1 MSAESVGANEYPDTV
16 GVAEQSPYGELA
28 EKNHILASFRPYIPA
43 SIRLRELTA
52 LPLIIGTL
60 LGMVFGASSLYLVL
74 KVGLTVSASIPVA
87 VISIT
92 VFRLLSKVGL
102 RDATIL
108 ENNIVQTAGSA
119 GESIAFGVGVTM
131 PAIMILGFDLEFTRV
146 MLVAMLGGLLGILMM
161 IPLRRALIVAQH
173 GYLKYPEGTA
183 CAEVLKAGAS
193 DESRA
198 AAAKGSLEH
207 ARAAEE
213 APQTGAQTIFAGL
226 GVGFLYQVLMAAFKG
241 WKDTPEKVFGA
252 PFKAGSISAE
262 ISPALLGVGYIIG
275 PRIASIMCAG
285 GVLAYLVL
293 IPAIK
298 FFGEGMTT
306 VLPPGTVPIA
316 EMGPSEIRGAYVL
329 YIGAGAVAAG
339 GIISLFRSLP
349 TIWSGLKGG
358 LADLRGGQA
367 AVVNAPRT
375 DQDLSMK
382 FVVAGIIA
390 LIGMIMA
397 FPQLG
402 LQVHIYAAFLGAI
415 LIIAFGF
422 LFVTVSSRLTGEIG
436 SSSNPISGMTV
447 ATLLLTCLVFLII
460 GWTGP
465 AYYITALSIGGI
477 VCIASSNGG
486 TTSQDLKTGFL
497 VGSTPKYQ
505 QIAILVG
512 AAASALVLGPILLT
526 LNDSATVYVPRVTF
540 EPATKAVMVDPTTA
554 RTLPA
559 FTDQIKPATP
569 GEYRLLKN
577 EAGAPTVAGL
587 DPGEYLVDGSGKVV
601 YKVQENFPATLKVD
615 PAQTGAPEKLKGPQA
630 SADANAYRSWNKTD
644 TTGGPAGRYLV
655 NNQGVPVYLADPGI
669 NGIHKV
675 RPDGSEVTKYDAPK
689 ATLMSYIIKGILNR
703 QLPWGLVLLGVMIA
717 IVLEMSGIPSLAFAV
732 GVYLPLS
739 SSSPI
744 FLGGMIRWLVDRYL
758 RKKLKHKKLTED
770 QLVAETDKSPGVL
783 MSSGYIAGGA
793 LAAIVIA
800 ILQGVDNP
808 SLARFNKS
816 IADWATKNNP
826 LFGGPNAD
834 LLSMIPFVVLMLLLY
849 LVGREV
855 LLRNTSSAAKPR

>member
-1 MSAESVGANEYPDTV
+1 MSSESIPANEYPDKI
-16 GVAEQSPYGELA
+16 GFKPDNPYLET
-28 EKNHILASFRPYIPA
+28 FRPYIPA
-43 SIRLRELTA
+43 GVQLRELTV

-92 VFRLLSKVGL
+92 IFRIFSKFGMK
-102 RDATIL
+102 DATIL

-131 PAIMILGFDLEFTRV
+131 PAIMILGMDLEFTRV

-193 DESRA
+193 EESRRA
-198 AAAKGSLEH
+198 AAAGSVEH
-207 ARAAEE
+207 ASAMDEGA
-213 APQTGAQTIFAGL
+213 QTGAKTIFGGL
-226 GVGFLYQVLMAAFKG
+226 GVGFLYQVLMTGLKG

-306 VLPPGTVPIA
+306 VLPPGTVPIS
-316 EMGPSEIRGAYVL
+316 EMSPGQIRGAYIL

-358 LADLRGGQA
+358 LADLRGGPA
-367 AVVNAPRT
+367 ASANAPRT

-382 FVVAGIIA
+382 FVVGGIIA

-402 LQVHIYAAFLGAI
+402 LQINVFVAFMGAI

-447 ATLLLTCLVFLII
+447 ATLLLTCLIFLII

-465 AYYITALSIGGI
+465 SYYITALSIGGI

-497 VGSTPKYQ
+497 IGATPKYQ
-505 QIAILVG
+505 QVAILVG
-512 AAASALVLGPILLT
+512 AFASALVLGPILLL
-526 LNDSATVYVPRVTF
+526 LNDSATVYVPRTSF
-540 EPATKAVMVDPTTA
+540 EPAKQSVALDATRAA
-554 RTLPA
+554 SLPA
-559 FTDQIKPATP
+559 YTDSIKPAS
-569 GEYRLLKN
+569 GDYRVLKN
-577 EAGAPTVAGL
+577 VAGPAVVAGL
-587 DPGEYLVDGSGKVV
+587 DPGEYLVDGSGKIA
-601 YKVQENFPATLKVD
+601 YKVEENFPATLKAD
-615 PAQTGAPEKLKGPQA
+615 PSQAGPPEKLKGPQA
-630 SADANAYRSWNKTD
+630 NTDTGMYRPWHKTD
-644 TTGGPAGRYLV
+644 TAGGPAGRYLL
-655 NNQGVPVYLADPGI
+655 NDQGVPVYLSDPGI

-675 RPDGSEVTKYDAPK
+675 RPDGSAVTKYDAPK

-744 FLGGMIRWLVDRYL
+744 FIGGMIRWGVDRYL
-758 RKKLKHKKLTED
+758 RKKLKDKKLTED

-783 MSSGYIAGGA
+783 MASGYIAGGA

-800 ILQGVDNP
+800 ILQGVP
-808 SLARFNKS
+808 RPALASFNKS
-816 IADWATKNNP
+816 VEDWATLHNP
-826 LFGGPNAD
+826 MFSGGNAD
-834 LLSMIPFVVLMLLLY
+834 LLSMIPFLVLMVLLY

-855 LLRNTSSAAKPR
+855 LLTSKPATVKRR

>member
-1 MSAESVGANEYPDTV
+1 MSSESIPANEYPDRI
-16 GVAEQSPYGELA
+16 GFKPDNPYLDT
-28 EKNHILASFRPYIPA
+28 FQPYIPA
-43 SIRLRELTA
+43 GVRLRELTV

-92 VFRLLSKVGL
+92 IFRLFSKFGL

-131 PAIMILGFDLEFTRV
+131 PAIMILGLDLEFTRV

-193 DESRA
+193 EESRKA
-198 AAAKGSLEH
+198 AAAGSIQH
-207 ARAAEE
+207 AGAAD
-213 APQTGAQTIFAGL
+213 AGAQTGAKTIFGGL
-226 GVGFLYQVLMAAFKG
+226 GVGFLYQVLMTGLKG
-241 WKDTPEKVFGA
+241 WKDTPEKIFGA
-252 PFKAGSISAE
+252 PFKAGSVSAE

-306 VLPPGTVPIA
+306 VLPPGTVPIS
-316 EMGPSEIRGAYVL
+316 EMSPGQIRGAYVL

-367 AVVNAPRT
+367 ASANAPRT

-382 FVVAGIIA
+382 FVIGGIIA
-390 LIGMIMA
+390 LVGMIMV
-397 FPQLG
+397 FPQLN
-402 LQVHIYAAFLGAI
+402 LQWNIVGAI
-415 LIIAFGF
+415 LIVAFGF

-447 ATLLLTCLVFLII
+447 ATLLLTCLIFLVI

-465 AYYITALSIGGI
+465 SYYVTALSIGGI

-497 VGSTPKYQ
+497 IGATPKYQ

-512 AAASALVLGPILLT
+512 AFASALILGPILLL
-526 LNDSATVYVPRVTF
+526 LNDSATVYVPRRSF
-540 EPATKAVMVDPTTA
+540 EPATQSVTLDATRSA
-554 RTLPA
+554 ALPA
-559 FTDQIKPATP
+559 YSDTIKPA
-569 GEYRLLKN
+569 GGGDYRVLKN
-577 EAGAPTVAGL
+577 EAGASAVAGL
-587 DPGEYLVDGSGKVV
+587 DPGEYLVDSSGKVA
-601 YKVQENFPATLKVD
+601 YKVEENFPATLKID
-615 PAQTGAPEKLKGPQA
+615 PSQAGPAEKLKGPQA
-630 SADANAYRSWNKTD
+630 NVDTGLYRPFHKTD
-644 TTGGPAGRYLV
+644 TEGGPAGRYLV
-655 NNQGVPVYLADPGI
+655 DDQGTPVYLADPGI
-669 NGIHKV
+669 NGIHKT
-675 RPDGSEVTKYDAPK
+675 RPDGSAVTKYDAPK

-744 FLGGMIRWLVDRYL
+744 FIGGLIRWGVDRYL
-758 RKKLKHKKLTED
+758 RKKLKDKKLTED

-783 MSSGYIAGGA
+783 MASGYIAGGA

-800 ILQGVDNP
+800 ILQGVP
-808 SLARFNKS
+808 RPGLAAFNK
-816 IADWATKNNP
+816 AVEDWATLHNP
-826 LFGGPNAD
+826 LFHGDSAD
-834 LLSMIPFVVLMLLLY
+834 MLSMIPFLILMVLLY

-855 LLRNTSSAAKPR
+855 LLTSKPAVVKRN

>member
-1 MSAESVGANEYPDTV
+1 MSSESVSADEKQVSHTTSNN
-16 GVAEQSPYGELA
+16 PYLA
-28 EKNHILASFRPYIPA
+28 VFKPYIP
-43 SIRLRELTA
+43 SSVRLRELTP

-92 VFRLLSKVGL
+92 VFRLLSKFGL

-131 PAIMILGFDLEFTRV
+131 PAIMILGLDLEFTRV

-161 IPLRRALIVAQH
+161 IPLRRALIEAQH

-198 AAAKGSLEH
+198 AAAAGSEQH
-207 ARAAEE
+207 AGAADDTD
-213 APQTGAQTIFAGL
+213 QMGAKTIFAGL
-226 GVGFLYQVLMAAFKG
+226 GVGFLYQVLMTGFKG
-241 WKDTPEKVFGA
+241 WKDTPEKVFGS

-298 FFGEGMTT
+298 FFGEGMTK
-306 VLPPGTVPIA
+306 VLPPGTVPIS
-316 EMGPSEIRGAYVL
+316 EMDPGQIRGAYIL

-358 LADLRGGQA
+358 LADLRGGSA
-367 AVVNAPRT
+367 AAAGAPRT

-382 FVVAGIIA
+382 FVLGGIVVLIA
-390 LIGMIMA
+390 AIML
-397 FPQLG
+397 FKDLG
-402 LQVHIYAAFLGAI
+402 LYLFTSPIVAIIGAVM
-415 LIIAFGF
+415 IIAFGF

-447 ATLLLTCLVFLII
+447 ATLLLTCLIFLII

-465 AYYITALSIGGI
+465 SYYITALSIGGI

-497 VGSTPKYQ
+497 VGSTPKAQ

-512 AAASALVLGPILLT
+512 AFASALVLGPILLL
-526 LNDSATVYVPRVTF
+526 LNDSATVYVPRLSF
-540 EPATKAVMVDPTTA
+540 EAAKSEVMLDSSKTTS
-554 RTLPA
+554 LVA
-559 FTDQIKPATP
+559 FTDQIKPKTP
-569 GEYRLLKN
+569 GNYRVLKN
-577 EAGAPTVAGL
+577 EAGATAIAGL
-587 DPGEYLVDGSGKVV
+587 DPGEYLVDDTGRVT
-601 YKVQENFPATLKVD
+601 YKFVENFPATLKAD
-615 PAQTGAPEKLKGPQA
+615 PSQAGKPEKLKGPQEN
-630 SADANAYRSWNKTD
+630 DDTGLYRPWHKTD
-644 TTGGPAGRYLV
+644 TEGGPAGRYML
-655 NNQGVPVYLADPGI
+655 NDQGVPVYLADPGI
-669 NGIHKV
+669 NGIHKT
-675 RPDGSEVTKYDAPK
+675 RPDGSAVTKYDAPK

-744 FLGGMIRWLVDRYL
+744 FIGGAIRWFVDRYL
-758 RKKLKHKKLTED
+758 RKKLKDKKLSED
-770 QLVAETDKSPGVL
+770 ELVAETDKSPGVL
-783 MSSGYIAGGA
+783 MASGYIAGGA
-793 LAAIVIA
+793 MAAIVIA
-800 ILQGVDNP
+800 ILQGVPKPALVN
-808 SLARFNKS
+808 FNRAVS
-816 IADWATKNNP
+816 DWSTAHNR
-826 LFGGPNAD
+826 LFAGAHSD
-834 LLSMIPFVVLMLLLY
+834 LLSVIPYLILMLLLY
-849 LVGREV
+849 LVGREI
-855 LLRNTSSAAKPR
+855 LLRSGGGAAKGG

>member
-1 MSAESVGANEYPDTV
+1 MSSESIPVNEFPDK
-16 GVAEQSPYGELA
+16 VA
-28 EKNHILASFRPYIPA
+28 LASDNPYLATFKPYIPA
-43 SIRLRELTA
+43 GVRLPELTA

-92 VFRLLSKVGL
+92 IFRLFSKLGL

-131 PAIMILGFDLEFTRV
+131 PAIMILGMDLEFTRV

-193 DESRA
+193 EESRKA
-198 AAAKGSLEH
+198 AAAGSEQH
-207 ARAAEE
+207 ASAADEG
-213 APQTGAQTIFAGL
+213 AQTGAKTIFGGL
-226 GVGFLYQVLMAAFKG
+226 GIGFLYQVLMTGLKG

-306 VLPPGTVPIA
+306 VLPPGTVPIS
-316 EMGPSEIRGAYVL
+316 EMDPGQIRGAYVL

-358 LADLRGGQA
+358 LADLRGGPA
-367 AVVNAPRT
+367 AAANSPRT

-382 FVVAGIIA
+382 FVICGILA

-402 LQVHIYAAFLGAI
+402 LQQNIFVAFMGAI

-447 ATLLLTCLVFLII
+447 ATLLLTCLIFLVL

-465 AYYITALSIGGI
+465 NYYVTALSIGGI

-497 VGSTPKYQ
+497 VGSTPRYQ

-512 AAASALVLGPILLT
+512 AFASALILGPILLV
-526 LNDSATVYVPRVTF
+526 LNDSATVYVPRMSF
-540 EPATKAVMVDPTTA
+540 EPAKQTMTLDPAKAA
-554 RTLPA
+554 SLPA
-559 FTDQIKPATP
+559 YTDSMKPTAT
-569 GEYRLLKN
+569 GDYRVLKN
-577 EAGAPTVAGL
+577 EAGPGVVAGL
-587 DPGEYLVDGSGKVV
+587 DPGEYLIDGSGKVA
-601 YKVQENFPATLKVD
+601 YKVEENFPATMKGDLTQ
-615 PAQTGAPEKLKGPQA
+615 AGAPEKLKGPQA
-630 SADANAYRSWNKTD
+630 NTDTALYRPWHKTD
-644 TTGGPAGRYLV
+644 TTGGPAGRYLL
-655 NNQGVPVYLADPGI
+655 NDQGAVVYLSDPGI
-669 NGIHKV
+669 NGIHKT
-675 RPDGSEVTKYDAPK
+675 RPDGSAVTKYDAPK

-744 FLGGMIRWLVDRYL
+744 FIGGLIRWAVDNYL
-758 RKKLKHKKLTED
+758 RKKLKDKNLSED
-770 QLVAETDKSPGVL
+770 ELVAETDKSPGVL
-783 MSSGYIAGGA
+783 MASGYIAGGA

-800 ILQGVDNP
+800 ILQGVP
-808 SLARFNKS
+808 RPGLAAFNKRVS
-816 IADWATKNNP
+816 DWATANNP
-826 LFGGPNAD
+826 MYGGANGD
-834 LLSMIPFVVLMLLLY
+834 LWSMVPFLILMLLLY

-855 LLRNTSSAAKPR
+855 LLAAKPNAVNRR

>member
-1 MSAESVGANEYPDTV
+1 MSSESVRADEYP
-16 GVAEQSPYGELA
+16 VASVESENPYLA
-28 EKNHILASFRPYIPA
+28 TFRPYIPA
-43 SIRLRELTA
+43 GVRLPELTA
-52 LPLIIGTL
+52 LPLIVGTL

-92 VFRLLSKVGL
+92 VFRLLSKFGL

-131 PAIMILGFDLEFTRV
+131 PAIMILGLDLEVTRV
-146 MLVAMLGGLLGILMM
+146 MLVALLGGLLGILAM

-198 AAAKGSLEH
+198 AAAKGSAEH
-207 ARAAEE
+207 ANAIAEGE
-213 APQTGAQTIFAGL
+213 QTGAKTIFAGL
-226 GVGFLYQVLMAAFKG
+226 GVGFLYQVLMTGFKG
-241 WKDTPEKVFGA
+241 WKDTPEKIFGA

-306 VLPPGTVPIA
+306 VLPPGTVPIS
-316 EMGPSEIRGAYVL
+316 EMSPGAFRGAYVL

-367 AVVNAPRT
+367 ASANAPRT

-382 FVVAGIIA
+382 FVIGGIIA
-390 LIGMIMA
+390 LLGLIMIV
-397 FPQLG
+397 PQLN
-402 LQVHIYAAFLGAI
+402 LRWNIVGAI
-415 LIIAFGF
+415 LIVAFGF

-447 ATLLLTCLVFLII
+447 ATLLLTCLIFLLI
-460 GWTGP
+460 GWTGST
-465 AYYITALSIGGI
+465 YYITALSIGGI

-505 QIAILVG
+505 KIAILVG
-512 AAASALVLGPILLT
+512 AFASALILGPILLV
-526 LNDSATVYVPRVTF
+526 LNDSATVYAPRLSF
-540 EPATKAVMVDPTTA
+540 EAAEKAVTLDASKVGS
-554 RTLPA
+554 LPA
-559 FTDQIKPATP
+559 FTDKIKPSAP
-569 GEYRLLKN
+569 GDYRVLKN
-577 EAGAPTVAGL
+577 EAGPTAVAGL
-587 DPGEYLVDGSGKVV
+587 DPGEYLVDASGKWHTRLR
-601 YKVQENFPATLKVD
+601 ENFDNLESRSRSGRPGREV
-615 PAQTGAPEKLKGPQA
+615 KGPQA
-630 SADANAYRSWNKTD
+630 NEDSGLYHPGIRLIPQADRQDVTWSTIRGPGLS
-644 TTGGPAGRYLV
+644 GGS
-655 NNQGVPVYLADPGI
+655 GI
-669 NGIHKV
+669 NGIHKK

-689 ATLMSYIIKGILNR
+689 ATLMS
-703 QLPWGLVLLGVMIA
+703 
-717 IVLEMSGIPSLAFAV
+717 
-732 GVYLPLS
+732 
-739 SSSPI
+739 
-744 FLGGMIRWLVDRYL
+744 
-758 RKKLKHKKLTED
+758 
-770 QLVAETDKSPGVL
+770 
-783 MSSGYIAGGA
+783 
-793 LAAIVIA
+793 
-800 ILQGVDNP
+800 
-808 SLARFNKS
+808 
-816 IADWATKNNP
+816 
-826 LFGGPNAD
+826 
-834 LLSMIPFVVLMLLLY
+834 
-849 LVGREV
+849 
-855 LLRNTSSAAKPR
+855 